1 MSNTK
6 AHADNNEQ
14 EITLVF
20 SKKKLLGAAL
30 SFIAYTAI
38 VVLAVAYATKS
49 DGTSTPNMTSKASSL
64 SSPLSSSMI
73 IDVGGSNTASNTAM
87 ANSDGLSTSN
97 QEDTQAKVDTNIV
110 IATTNDL
117 PVSAYTTHSKYSRAS
132 SKTSKKAGIDSK
144 SSKGTYSS
152 LTYATTTYSLPFYLT
167 PQLNHPETIDS
178 SHRASLRIGQ

>member
-64 SSPLSSSMI
+64 SSPLSSSIM
-73 IDVGGSNTASNTAM
+73 DVGGSNTAIE
-87 ANSDGLSTSN
+87 NSGGFSSSN
-97 QEDTQAKVDTNIV
+97 QATAVNNNENLDTTANNIV
-110 IATTNDL
+110 ATTTNDL
-117 PVSAYTTHSKYSRAS
+117 PVSAYYGGTTSKYSRAS
-132 SKTSKKAGIDSK
+132 SKTSKKDSK
-144 SSKGTYSS
+144 SSKGTYI
-152 LTYATTTYSLPFYLT
+152 YIFYPL
-167 PQLNHPETIDS
+167 
-178 SHRASLRIGQ
+178 